1 MPTNLLF
8 ACKIEQIEFTEN
20 LFWILLKKTIAQ
32 VKYKVYYSE
41 CQ

>member
-1 MPTNLLF
+1 MPTNLHF
-8 ACKIEQIEFTEN
+8 AFKILQIEFARN